1 MFKPEYI
8 LDDVALFGY
17 WETIEMVK
25 NKFMRM
31 GKDARIALIMAHEL
45 VLNTVWTKEGV

>member
-8 LDDVALFGY
+8 LDDVALFGLAD
-17 WETIEMVK
+17 TIEMVK

-31 GKDARIALIMAHEL
+31 GKNAKMAHTMAYNL
-45 VLNTVWTKEGV
+45 VLNTVFEAD